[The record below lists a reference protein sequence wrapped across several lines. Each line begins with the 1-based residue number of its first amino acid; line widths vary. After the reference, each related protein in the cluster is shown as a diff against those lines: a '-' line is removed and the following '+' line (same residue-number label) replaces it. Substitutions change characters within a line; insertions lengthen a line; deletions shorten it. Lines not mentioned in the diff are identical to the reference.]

1 MRMMHVHGRVT
12 LGVVAWSGRVLART
26 MSDKSLAT
34 ERRFETVVR
43 TSQGAEGIQV
53 VPMDV

>member
-1 MRMMHVHGRVT
+1 MHVHGRVT